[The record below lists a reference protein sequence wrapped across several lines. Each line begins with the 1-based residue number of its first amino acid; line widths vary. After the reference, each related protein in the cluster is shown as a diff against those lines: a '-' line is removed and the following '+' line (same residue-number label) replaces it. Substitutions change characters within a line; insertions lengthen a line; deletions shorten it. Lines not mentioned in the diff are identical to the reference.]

1 MMGTF
6 DYALLTL
13 IGVYAVFVARRVKK
27 RCSSDCGACRGC
39 ERTK

>member
-13 IGVYAVFVARRVKK
+13 LGVYAVFVARRK
-27 RCSSDCGACRGC
+27 RKCSDDCGACRGC
-39 ERTK
+39 TRAK

>member
-27 RCSSDCGACRGC
+27 RCSDCGACRGC